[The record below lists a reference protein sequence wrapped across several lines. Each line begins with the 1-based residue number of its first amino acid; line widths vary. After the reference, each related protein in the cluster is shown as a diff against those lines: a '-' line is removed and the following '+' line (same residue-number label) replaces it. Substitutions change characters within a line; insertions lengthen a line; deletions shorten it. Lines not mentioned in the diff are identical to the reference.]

1 MKLYTYDPA
10 PNPRRVE
17 LFMAYKGI
25 DIETVQVDLGAR
37 EHFEQQ
43 FLTINPLATLPTL
56 HLDDGNV
63 LTEIVSICD
72 YLESQYPQKPLM
84 GSSPLE
90 RAQVLSWDHR
100 LHGEF
105 LLAVAEVLRN
115 TAKMFT
121 DHAVPGQAS
130 FKQIPE
136 LAARGEGRVEVIFDE
151 LENYLATR
159 SYFVGD
165 SLTLADIDALCCFE
179 FCGWIKKS
187 VPEDNTNIQAW
198 LTRIKQELGQ

>member
-1 MKLYTYDPA
+1 
-10 PNPRRVE
+10 
-17 LFMAYKGI
+17 MAYKGI

-84 GSSPLE
+84 GNSPLE

>member
-25 DIETVQVDLGAR
+25 DIETVQVDLGAK
-37 EHFEQQ
+37 EHFEDN
-43 FLTINPLATLPTL
+43 FLSMNPLATVPTL
-56 HLDDGNV
+56 CLDDGNV

-84 GSSPLE
+84 GNSALE

-105 LLAVAEVLRN
+105 LLAIAEVLRN

-130 FKQIPE
+130 FGQIPD
-136 LAARGEGRVEVIFDE
+136 LAERGQGRIEVMFTE
-151 LENYLATR
+151 LESYLATR

-165 SLTLADIDALCCFE
+165 SLSLADIDAFCCYE
-179 FCGWIKKS
+179 FCGWIKKTI
-187 VPEDNTNIQAW
+187 PEGNSNTQAW
-198 LTRIKQELGQ
+198 LNRVEQALGM

>member
-25 DIETVQVDLGAR
+25 DIETAQVDLGAR

-43 FLTINPLATLPTL
+43 FLTINPLATVPTL

-84 GSSPLE
+84 GNSPLE

>member
-25 DIETVQVDLGAR
+25 DIETAQVDLGAR

-43 FLTINPLATLPTL
+43 FLTINPLATVPTL

-84 GSSPLE
+84 GNSPLE

-165 SLTLADIDALCCFE
+165 SLTLADIAFCCFE
-179 FCGWIKKS
+179 FCGWIKKP
-187 VPEDNTNIQAW
+187 VPEDNTNTQAW

>member
-43 FLTINPLATLPTL
+43 FLTINPLATVPTL

-84 GSSPLE
+84 GNSPLE

-115 TAKMFT
+115 TAKTFT

-165 SLTLADIDALCCFE
+165 SLTLADIDAFCCFE